1 MKKYNLN
8 TLLIQTLWLI
18 MIKIMIKIK
27 MQTLLENV
35 FFLTLYYLA
44 INFHN

>member
-1 MKKYNLN
+1 
-8 TLLIQTLWLI
+8 

-27 MQTLLENV
+27 IKTLLDNI